1 MAIIRQNRTWNGIQ
15 TRQEVNTETGRI
27 EVYGVGTEFLGGDS
41 FLASSDGKGN
51 DWKINNLTRLTN
63 RYNRLNNTKS
73 TQKEVERAFFLEGYK
88 VFNND
93 RAAVLKNPENFD
105 STRDFVV
112 TSQRLFDQKT
122 PGITDPKT
130 KQTISPTSAKVST
143 QETTPPVTVKDD
155 QVETGPENVESPSTA
170 AGQVI
175 TADNPVVPVV
185 KKEDDSKDI
194 PTPTP
199 KPKVES
205 VNLRYPLANLDVVE
219 DITGITYDY
228 IKISIQDWKKSIGSS
243 GKYDENKVFQQSV
256 VDSEGTFTGKSAVSR
271 YKETKGSLGTI
282 ILPMTNGLGT
292 QNGINWGESNA
303 NSIELALAASVG
315 DLLKGVSEAEFKD
328 KLGAAKGVLGRGFET
343 AKGFLKEG
351 QDQKDGIPALLA
363 GYVIGNTSFVT
374 RQSGITINPNM
385 ELLFS
390 GPQLRSFA
398 FQFNFA
404 PRFKEEAEQVRKII
418 RLLKMH
424 SAPVI
429 TKTGSIFLK
438 TPKIFQLEYIYN
450 GDGSDTADGNTHP
463 YLNKIKPC
471 ALRNVSVNYTP
482 DGKYMTYA
490 DGGSMVQTTLTL
502 SFSELEPIYDIDYTG
517 ENTHPTGY

>member
-1 MAIIRQNRTWNGIQ
+1 MAIIKQSRNWNGIQ

-73 TQKEVERAFFLEGYK
+73 TQKEVQRAFFLEGYK

-130 KQTISPTSAKVST
+130 RQTVSPTTGKVTTEPVT
-143 QETTPPVTVKDD
+143 QPVTVEDD
-155 QVETGPENVESPSTA
+155 QTERQEDVPPSSSPVA
-170 AGQVI
+170 DQVI
-175 TADNPVVPVV
+175 TAAKNAA
-185 KKEDDSKDI
+185 EEDSKDI
-194 PTPTP
+194 SKKTESTS
-199 KPKVES
+199 KPKFES
-205 VNLRYPLANLDVVE
+205 VGVLRYPLANLEVVE

-228 IKISIQDWKKSIGSS
+228 IKITIQDWVSSMTGAKSD
-243 GKYDENKVFQQSV
+243 KD
-256 VDSEGTFTGKSAVSR
+256 AVSR
-271 YKETKGSLGTI
+271 YKETKGSFGTI

-292 QNGINWGESNA
+292 QNGISWGESNA
-303 NSIELALAASVG
+303 NSIELALASSVG
-315 DLLKGVSEAEFKD
+315 ALLKNVSEAEFED
-328 KLGAAKGVLGRGFET
+328 KIKAAANSLGNSLET

-351 QDQKDGIPALLA
+351 QDQKDGVAALLA
-363 GYVIGNTSFVT
+363 GYVIGNTSFAT
-374 RQSGITINPNM
+374 RQSGLTINPNM

-404 PRFKEEAEQVRKII
+404 PRFKEEAEQVREII
-418 RLLKMH
+418 KTFKKF

-429 TKTGSIFLK
+429 DKTGNIFLR

-471 ALRNVSVNYTP
+471 ALRNVSVSYTP
-482 DGKYMTYA
+482 EGKYMTYA

-517 ENTHPTGY
+517 KNTHPTGY

>member
-15 TRQEVNTETGRI
+15 TKQEVNTETGKI
-27 EVYGVGTEFLGGDS
+27 EVFAIGSGLFGVDVLI
-41 FLASSDGKGN
+41 ASSEGKGS
-51 DWKINNLTRLTN
+51 DWKLNNPQSFTDV
-63 RYNRLNNTKS
+63 YNRRNNTRS
-73 TQKEVERAFFLEGYK
+73 SVKEVQRAFFLEGYK

-93 RAAVLKNPENFD
+93 RAAVLNNSENYD
-105 STRDFVV
+105 D
-112 TSQRLFDQKT
+112 QREGIIARQRFFNQGT
-122 PGITDPKT
+122 PLLVDP
-130 KQTISPTSAKVST
+130 ST
-143 QETTPPVTVKDD
+143 QKEVNLEGEKTTQAVTPPVTVKDD

-175 TADNPVVPVV
+175 TADNPVV
-185 KKEDDSKDI
+185 KKEGDSKDI

-199 KPKVES
+199 IPKIES

-228 IKISIQDWKKSIGSS
+228 IKISIQDWVKSIESS
-243 GKYDENKVFQQSV
+243 GKYDENEVFQQSV

-351 QDQKDGIPALLA
+351 QDQKDGIAALLA
-363 GYVIGNTSFVT
+363 GYVIGNTSFAT

-418 RLLKMH
+418 RAFKMF

-450 GDGSDTADGNTHP
+450 GDGSDTADGKTHP

-471 ALRNVSVNYTP
+471 ALRSVSVNYTP

-490 DGGSMVQTTLTL
+490 GGGSMVQTTLTL
-502 SFSELEPIYDIDYTG
+502 NFSELEPIYNIDY
-517 ENTHPTGY
+517 EDDNHPTGY

>member
-15 TRQEVNTETGRI
+15 TKQEVNTETGKI
-27 EVYGVGTEFLGGDS
+27 EVFAIGSGLFGVDVLI
-41 FLASSDGKGN
+41 ASSEGKGS
-51 DWKINNLTRLTN
+51 DWKLNNPQSFTDV
-63 RYNRLNNTKS
+63 YNRRNNTRS
-73 TQKEVERAFFLEGYK
+73 SVKEVQRAFFLEGYK

-155 QVETGPENVESPSTA
+155 QAETGPENVESPSTA
-170 AGQVI
+170 TGQVI
-175 TADNPVVPVV
+175 TVAKNA
-185 KKEDDSKDI
+185 EAADDSKDI

-199 KPKVES
+199 KPKIES

-228 IKISIQDWKKSIGSS
+228 IKISIQDWVKSIGSS
-243 GKYDENKVFQQSV
+243 GKYVENDRGVEVFQQSV

-315 DLLKGVSEAEFKD
+315 DLLKSVSEAKFKD

-343 AKGFLKEG
+343 AKGFLKDG
-351 QDQKDGIPALLA
+351 QDQKDGIAALLA

-374 RQSGITINPNM
+374 RASGITINPNM

-390 GPQLRSFA
+390 GPQLRSFV

-418 RLLKMH
+418 RTLKMH
-424 SAPVI
+424 SSPVI
-429 TKTGSIFLK
+429 KKTGNIFLK

-450 GDGSDTADGNTHP
+450 GDGSDTADGKTHP

-490 DGGSMVQTTLTL
+490 GGGSMVQTTLTL
-502 SFSELEPIYDIDYTG
+502 NFSELEPIYNIDY
-517 ENTHPTGY
+517 EDDNHPTGY

>member
-1 MAIIRQNRTWNGIQ
+1 MAIITQYRTWNGIQ
-15 TRQEVNTETGRI
+15 TKQEVNTETGAI
-27 EVYGVGTEFLGGDS
+27 EVFAINSGLFGIDEKI
-41 FLASSDGKGN
+41 ARSDGNGN
-51 DWKINNLTRLTN
+51 DWEITNPTILKNEYNKANKTRLT
-63 RYNRLNNTKS
+63 KF
-73 TQKEVERAFFLEGYK
+73 EVERAFFLEGYK
-88 VFNND
+88 VFNDD
-93 RAAVLKNPENFD
+93 RAGVLKNPENFD
-105 STRDFVV
+105 STVDYATANKRF
-112 TSQRLFDQKT
+112 FDQKT

-130 KQTISPTSAKVST
+130 KQTISA
-143 QETTPPVTVKDD
+143 TTGEVTEL
-155 QVETGPENVESPSTA
+155 QVEPFVELGNQTETGPENVESPSTA
-170 AGQVI
+170 VGQVI
-175 TADNPVVPVV
+175 TADKNAA
-185 KKEDDSKDI
+185 EQDSKDI

-199 KPKVES
+199 IPKIES
-205 VNLRYPLANLDVVE
+205 VNLKYPLANLDVVE

-228 IKISIQDWKKSIGSS
+228 IKISIQDWRKSIGSS

-282 ILPMTNGLGT
+282 ILPMTNALGT

-315 DLLKGVSEAEFKD
+315 DLLKSVSEAEFKD

-343 AKGFLKEG
+343 AKGFLKDG

-450 GDGSDTADGNTHP
+450 GDGSDTADGKTHP

-471 ALRNVSVNYTP
+471 ALRSVSVNYTP

-490 DGGSMVQTTLTL
+490 GGGSMVQTTLTL
-502 SFSELEPIYDIDYTG
+502 NFSELEPIYNIDY
-517 ENTHPTGY
+517 EDDNHPTGY

>member
-15 TRQEVNTETGRI
+15 TKQEVNTETGKI
-27 EVYGVGTEFLGGDS
+27 EVFAIGSGLFGVDVLI
-41 FLASSDGKGN
+41 ASSEGKGS
-51 DWKINNLTRLTN
+51 DWKLNNPQSFTDV
-63 RYNRLNNTKS
+63 YNRRNNTRS
-73 TQKEVERAFFLEGYK
+73 SVKEVQRAFFLEGYK

-93 RAAVLKNPENFD
+93 RAAVLNNSENYD
-105 STRDFVV
+105 D
-112 TSQRLFDQKT
+112 QREGIIARQRFFNQGT
-122 PGITDPKT
+122 PLLVDP
-130 KQTISPTSAKVST
+130 ST
-143 QETTPPVTVKDD
+143 QKEVNLEGEKTTQAVTPPVTVKDD

-199 KPKVES
+199 KPKIES
-205 VNLRYPLANLDVVE
+205 VGVLRYPLANLEVVE

-228 IKISIQDWKKSIGSS
+228 IKITIQDWVSSMTGAKSD
-243 GKYDENKVFQQSV
+243 KD
-256 VDSEGTFTGKSAVSR
+256 AVSR
-271 YKETKGSLGTI
+271 YKETKGSFGTI

-292 QNGINWGESNA
+292 QNGISWGESNA
-303 NSIELALAASVG
+303 NSIELALVASVG
-315 DLLKGVSEAEFKD
+315 NLLKNVSEAEFED
-328 KLGAAKGVLGRGFET
+328 KIKAAANSLGNSLET

-351 QDQKDGIPALLA
+351 QDQKDGVAALLA
-363 GYVIGNTSFVT
+363 GYVIGNTSFAT
-374 RQSGITINPNM
+374 RQSGLTINPNM

-390 GPQLRSFA
+390 GPKLRSFG
-398 FQFNFA
+398 FQFEFA
-404 PRFKEEAEQVRKII
+404 PRFREEAEQVREII
-418 RLLKMH
+418 KTFKKF

-429 TKTGSIFLK
+429 EKTGSIFLK
-438 TPKIFQLEYIYN
+438 TPKVFQLEYIYN

-471 ALRNVSVNYTP
+471 ALTNVGVNYTP
-482 DGKYMTYA
+482 GNTYMTYA

-502 SFSELEPIYDIDYTG
+502 SFSELEPIYNIDY
-517 ENTHPTGY
+517 EDDKHPTGY

>member
-15 TRQEVNTETGRI
+15 TKQEVNTETGKI
-27 EVYGVGTEFLGGDS
+27 EVFAIGSGLFGVDVLI
-41 FLASSDGKGN
+41 ASSEGKGS
-51 DWKINNLTRLTN
+51 DWKLNNPQSFTDV
-63 RYNRLNNTKS
+63 YNRRNNTRS
-73 TQKEVERAFFLEGYK
+73 SVKEVQRAFFLEGYK

-93 RAAVLKNPENFD
+93 RAAVLNNSENYD
-105 STRDFVV
+105 D
-112 TSQRLFDQKT
+112 QREGIIARQRFFNQGT
-122 PGITDPKT
+122 PLLVDP
-130 KQTISPTSAKVST
+130 ST
-143 QETTPPVTVKDD
+143 QKEVNLEGEKTTQAVTPPVTVKDD

-199 KPKVES
+199 KPKIES
-205 VNLRYPLANLDVVE
+205 VGVLRYPLANLEVVE

-228 IKISIQDWKKSIGSS
+228 IKITIQDWVSSMTGAKSD
-243 GKYDENKVFQQSV
+243 KD
-256 VDSEGTFTGKSAVSR
+256 AVSR
-271 YKETKGSLGTI
+271 YKETKGSFGTI

-292 QNGINWGESNA
+292 QNGISWGESNA
-303 NSIELALAASVG
+303 NSIELALVASVG
-315 DLLKGVSEAEFKD
+315 NLLKNVSEAEFED
-328 KLGAAKGVLGRGFET
+328 KIKAAANSLGNSLET

-351 QDQKDGIPALLA
+351 QDQKDGVAALLA
-363 GYVIGNTSFVT
+363 GYVIGNTSFAT
-374 RQSGITINPNM
+374 RQSGLTINPNM

-390 GPQLRSFA
+390 GPKLRSFG
-398 FQFNFA
+398 FQFEFA
-404 PRFKEEAEQVRKII
+404 PRFREEAEQVREII
-418 RLLKMH
+418 KTFKKF

-429 TKTGSIFLK
+429 EKTGSIFLK
-438 TPKIFQLEYIYN
+438 TPKVFQLEYIYN

-471 ALRNVSVNYTP
+471 ALRSVSVNYTP
-482 DGKYMTYA
+482 EGKYMTYA

-502 SFSELEPIYDIDYTG
+502 NFSELEPIYNIDY
-517 ENTHPTGY
+517 EDDNHPTGY